1 MNSNYLAGFLRIIV
15 SITLPILGALL
26 ANVFYIKPF
35 FTSPSEVTADPT
47 GFMSLFFGASIGLLI
62 ITLPNL
68 IFRLVKKQEM
78 PVRFIYIALVSFGI
92 LAVFANEL
100 LYQVVIQPNHM
111 IECPLKLGYKK
122 NLMRDYVLNA
132 SQCERF

>member
-15 SITLPILGALL
+15 SITLPILGISL

-47 GFMSLFFGASIGLLI
+47 SFMSLVFGASIGLLI
-62 ITLPNL
+62 IALPNL
-68 IFRLVKKQEM
+68 IFRLVKGKEI

-92 LAVFANEL
+92 LAVVANQL
-100 LYQVVIQPNHM
+100 LYEVVIKPNHM

-122 NLMRDYVLNA
+122 NLMRDYVLDI